1 VANLFQAGVAPP
13 GSHLESLQ
21 RCRVPTYETSADP
34 AIGTS
39 VAIPRRDK
47 AAIAKRDSALGGD
60 AMTTTSEQRRSVSW
74 LLALVGLMTTAL
86 AAAPA
91 AATVFTVND
100 NGDAG
105 DANPG
110 DGVCATAGVVCTL
123 RAAIDE
129 TNALAA
135 GAPHDIRFSG
145 ALTIATASNFTVTRA
160 GTVVDGITGNP
171 DFAGTPVVEID
182 GSPGG
187 GTALLVLDG
196 GAATLRG
203 LVVRGRAGNAGILL
217 QSAANVVR
225 GCYVGTN
232 AAGTAAAP
240 NGLGIAVAGDGATA
254 NVIGGTSPGDGNVI
268 SGQSPGTGID
278 LHNTTSNVIQG
289 NFIGTDVSGT
299 VAIPNTFGINIE
311 VLGGNVIGG
320 AAAGEGHVISGND
333 NTGLRIS
340 GANGNVVEG
349 NLIGL
354 DATGAGDLGN
364 GNQGIRVDNAIL
376 NTIGGLAAGAGN
388 VIAGN
393 GDVGIR
399 LASASSTTVAGNT
412 IGLDASGT
420 VAIGNVGGGV
430 HVFSGAANRITRNRI
445 ASTVAGLAIDLDV
458 DGVGSG
464 DGVTPNDALDVDTG
478 TNELQ
483 NFPVLNSALAGGGTT
498 AIAGTLSSLPATT
511 FTVELFASP
520 SCHSSGNG
528 DARTFLG
535 ATDVT
540 TDGSG
545 VAAVDYLHPAALVP
559 GTVVTATATRSGGQ
573 HVGTLGVRPRRGAA
587 GAGPDGGEGPRGQLH
602 TGSGRGDL
610 HDRGD
615 QRGCR
620 ADGRDDDGHR
630 LAPRGTDGD
639 GDDRRGLDVHA
650 RAAAVHVGRGDRA
663 GAGLSRDH
671 PDRQRGERRAGQCR
685 EFRRRIGRGPEQRS
699 ERRCERPD
707 GHCGGRG
714 RRHSGRGAGG
724 PRVSRHRA
732 LRRGGPGAAALSAA
746 RGQVLPGTVP
756 SQVLPR
762 QVRLFAK
769 TVAPPSRAGTSLP
782 GTNGRQRH

>member
-559 GTVVTATATRSGGQ
+559 GTVVTATATDPAGNTSELSACALVAEPLAPDLTVAKAHAGSFTQGQVGATYTIVVTNVGVAPTVGTTTVIDLLPAGLTATAMTGAGWTCTLVPLQCTSDAAIGPGLGFPAITLTVNVASDAPASVVNSVVVSGGGQ
-573 HVGTLGVRPRRGAA
+573 SNEANDAASDPTAIAAGGVADIPAAGLGGLAFLAIALFAA
-587 GAGPDGGEGPRGQLH
+587 GAL
-602 TGSGRGDL
+602 
-610 HDRGD
+610 
-615 QRGCR
+615 
-620 ADGRDDDGHR
+620 
-630 LAPRGTDGD
+630 
-639 GDDRRGLDVHA
+639 
-650 RAAAVHVGRGDRA
+650 
-663 GAGLSRDH
+663 
-671 PDRQRGERRAGQCR
+671 
-685 EFRRRIGRGPEQRS
+685 
-699 ERRCERPD
+699 
-707 GHCGGRG
+707 
-714 RRHSGRGAGG
+714 
-724 PRVSRHRA
+724 A
-732 LRRGGPGAAALSAA
+732 LRR
-746 RGQVLPGTVP
+746 
-756 SQVLPR
+756 
-762 QVRLFAK
+762 
-769 TVAPPSRAGTSLP
+769 
-782 GTNGRQRH
+782 